1 MSDAHRSGGLARAL
15 THLGFRMNDLVIQNV
30 VVIPVLWRNNVSASA
45 TRLRGMDLT
54 GWDSTL
60 WRLPYWHKQA

>member
-1 MSDAHRSGGLARAL
+1 MDEHAL
-15 THLGFRMNDLVIQNV
+15 RESIKMNDLVIQNAV
-30 VVIPVLWRNNVSASA
+30 VVPVLWRSGVSAST

-60 WRLPYWHKQA
+60 WHLAYWYNQA